1 MKFSDRVPADLRP
14 NRLAEALA
22 DLKQRN
28 QPIIDLTASN
38 PTRVGLVYPDD
49 LLAPLADSR
58 GLVYAPEPLGLLE
71 ARQAIVADFARRGLT
86 TTVDRIAL
94 TASTSEA
101 YSLLFKLLCAP
112 GDEVLIPRPS
122 YPLFD
127 HLTRLDAVTP
137 VSYELEYHGRWSI
150 DVASIERAFSRRT
163 RAVLLVSPN
172 NPTGQF
178 TDAAEVE
185 AIAALCRT
193 HDAAIISDEVF
204 ADYDL
209 WPVNR
214 AASGLLLDRSDVV
227 GFTLGGLSKSIA
239 LPQAKLAW
247 IACSGPGEAV
257 SGVRAR
263 LELACDT
270 YLSVSTPIQLAAAQL
285 LQRGAPIRRQIQ
297 ERIRENYGTLRAQV
311 GQVRSCEILRVDGG
325 WYGVLRVPSIMAEED
340 LVLSLL
346 SDDGVLVHPGY
357 FFDFPREAFLVVSLL
372 LPADRFADG
381 VSRILSR
388 FDRVSDRT

>member
-1 MKFSDRVPADLRP
+1 MFSDRVPSDLRP

-22 DLKQRN
+22 DRKERH

-38 PTRVGLVYPDD
+38 PTRAGFSYPND
-49 LLAPLADSR
+49 LLEPLADRR
-58 GLVYAPEPLGLLE
+58 GLEYAPEPLGLLD
-71 ARQAIVADFARRGLT
+71 ARRAVVDDFERRGLT

-101 YSLLFKLLCAP
+101 YSILFKLLCAP

-127 HLTRLDAVTP
+127 HLTRLDAVVP
-137 VSYELEYHGRWSI
+137 VPYELEHQRKWSV
-150 DVASIERAFSRRT
+150 DLGSVERALSNRT

-178 TDAAEVE
+178 TGADEIE
-185 AIAALCRT
+185 AIASLCRAR
-193 HDAAIISDEVF
+193 DAAVISDEVF
-204 ADYDL
+204 ADYTL
-209 WPVNR
+209 VQAE
-214 AASGLLLDRSDVV
+214 AASSGHLLTRTDVV
-227 GFTLGGLSKSIA
+227 GFTLGGLSKTIG

-247 IACSGPGEAV
+247 IAV
-257 SGVRAR
+257 SGDNESVSRVRAR

-270 YLSVSTPIQLAAAQL
+270 YLSVSTPVQLAAAEL
-285 LQRGAPIRRQIQ
+285 LRRGDSVRRQIHD
-297 ERIRENYGTLRAQV
+297 RTRMNYR
-311 GQVRSCEILRVDGG
+311 ILRDRAGEVPACELLEAEGG
-325 WYGVLRVPSIMAEED
+325 WYGVLRVPSIMSEED
-340 LVLSLL
+340 LVLRLL
-346 SDDGVLVHPGY
+346 AEDGVLVHPGY

-372 LPADRFADG
+372 PPAEQFADG

-388 FDRVSDRT
+388 FDRMGDRP